1 MGERGGVIGVR
12 ERERSV
18 NGVRER
24 ERGGVSRV
32 RERERERGL
41 EWGGREK
48 EECEWGER
56 ERGCDRVRER
66 GESGERENWVREW

>member
-1 MGERGGVIGVR
+1 MGERGGVIGAR

-18 NGVRER
+18 KGVR
-24 ERGGVSRV
+24 ERGGVSRA
-32 RERERERGL
+32 RERERGL

-56 ERGCDRVRER
+56 V
-66 GESGERENWVREW
+66 